1 MYFKQKKGKNIGPIL
16 LITKVLSVKRTI
28 RLRESDPKMSGSLK
42 NTIEKIK
49 ALETEK
55 KNLLVEIEGLKK
67 IADAKAISLESE
79 VGALRDELKSL
90 KTLVGSELS
99 K

>member
-1 MYFKQKKGKNIGPIL
+1 
-16 LITKVLSVKRTI
+16 LS
-28 RLRESDPKMSGSLK
+28 SLK
-42 NTIEKIK
+42 STIERIK
-49 ALETEK
+49 SLETEK

-79 VGALRDELKSL
+79 VGALRDEVKSL

>member
-1 MYFKQKKGKNIGPIL
+1 
-16 LITKVLSVKRTI
+16 
-28 RLRESDPKMSGSLK
+28 MSSSLK
-42 NTIEKIK
+42 NTVEKIK
-49 ALETEK
+49 TLEAEK

-90 KTLVGSELS
+90 KSLVGPETITQS
-99 K
+99 KMQI